1 MYKTPNATY
10 ESLTDGRG
18 AWGDDEPV
26 WRSGDIGD
34 AAWLQADFGE
44 NVTVNEIWVASG
56 RDEVWGNCGNYSA
69 TEYYVN
75 ASVDCTEGSFIQI
88 GSLGNVSAPN
98 HTVGAPPERRWPDG
112 ADEVTARCFR
122 IYPAGVGNGTDDDK
136 SWGCLGEFRME
147 YRNPSPATCECES
160 GACIWGE
167 EATPRVEGGP
177 VSRGPKG
184 RYVRVVSPS
193 PGAALKTHFK
203 FIPQRVC
210 GGTEQGSVSLKGCA
224 ARCAAD
230 PSCTAFSSHTNLGQ
244 DWTSTSTARCIL
256 SYATCT
262 GGSSDGY
269 LNLFIKRQT
278 AAIELDGHFIAWNVE
293 SLERFDESGMPE
305 DLQLAVAATASSV
318 TGVDPINDPACYTY
332 DWDGVDPAERHDACD
347 VNVGNLNSLNDPY
360 VATDKKAPPLTS
372 EWIELDLGEDKV
384 VDGVHIKF
392 SDEDSDASSSNDVTM
407 HSIPYFEILDAN
419 RDVVYNSSQRCNEKN
434 CVLDLTNGPDAHP
447 RDAGND
453 RLSDTS
459 FDDPYDYT
467 GLFYGGRSSNCANL
481 PDGGVSQCKAECD
494 CTFDSGCTKG
504 SGGVC
509 GYDCTGACYCNCA
522 GAGGWANAGT
532 LERCHAY
539 CDLAYV
545 HVGDKTA
552 ATAAAAAAAAAARS
566 GREKAFDWDLV
577 VAHHSKWRNEIAI
590 PPYYSVSLV
599 ATIGESLAAGN
610 AVKSEEFPLGSTPAS
625 VECSDE
631 GFGIVKNN
639 RTFAPDAK
647 TKACWCRTRGL
658 PVTKRWCDMKSDP
671 EKSDFDPPDLEHPSC
686 TNRFGLFE
694 DQDNWV
700 LIAAYNHQANTN
712 PSLVEGVFPESP
724 TEGFSHVWPGTH
736 LGLTAADIAEV
747 RFYCHTS
754 KHNRVVHFS
763 TKNEWVRNRIL
774 VGGSFPGNSPSH
786 WNSGTTKLEGH
797 TGFLPDATTQ
807 DAGSNIIGEFPFIGG
822 GYHFAISGHGTRWEC
837 DDLHPSGS
845 PAHTT
850 LHQVWIKLAR

>member
-1 MYKTPNATY
+1 
-10 ESLTDGRG
+10 
-18 AWGDDEPV
+18 
-26 WRSGDIGD
+26 
-34 AAWLQADFGE
+34 
-44 NVTVNEIWVASG
+44 
-56 RDEVWGNCGNYSA
+56 
-69 TEYYVN
+69 
-75 ASVDCTEGSFIQI
+75 
-88 GSLGNVSAPN
+88 
-98 HTVGAPPERRWPDG
+98 
-112 ADEVTARCFR
+112 
-122 IYPAGVGNGTDDDK
+122 
-136 SWGCLGEFRME
+136 ME

-184 RYVRVVSPS
+184 RYVRVVSP
-193 PGAALKTHFK
+193 AA
-203 FIPQRVC
+203 
-210 GGTEQGSVSLKGCA
+210 TERFELHHNYACSGRNELGDFTLSFADCA
-224 ARCAAD
+224 ARCAEHSDCISFEVTTAS
-230 PSCTAFSSHTNLGQ
+230 PS
-244 DWTSTSTARCIL
+244 WTSTQTWHCSLST
-256 SYATCT
+256 SCT
-262 GGSSDGY
+262 TDVMTSHSGSHT
-269 LNLFIKRQT
+269 LAIKI
-278 AAIELDGHFIAWNVE
+278 AEPYDIELDGHFIAWNAE

-318 TGVDPINDPACYTY
+318 TGVGTYPACYTY

-347 VNVGNLNSLNDPY
+347 VNVWNLNSLNDPY
-360 VATDKKAPPLTS
+360 AATDKKETAGGFLG

-384 VDGVHIKF
+384 VDGLHIKF
-392 SDEDSDASSSNDVTM
+392 RNERTGVNN
-407 HSIPYFEILDAN
+407 PYFEILDAN
-419 RDVVYNSSQRCNEKN
+419 RDVVYNSSRRCEEKN

-459 FDDPYDYT
+459 FYYDYTISDYT
-467 GLFYGGRSSNCANL
+467 GLFYGGRRDRCASL
-481 PDGGVSQCKAECD
+481 PDGGVAKCKAECD
-494 CTFDSGCTKG
+494 CAFDIHCSRESAGP
-504 SGGVC
+504 C
-509 GYDCTGACYCNCA
+509 GYDCTGMCGCHCP
-522 GAGGWANAGT
+522 GSGGWANAGT
-532 LERCHAY
+532 LEVCHAY

-545 HVGDKTA
+545 HAGDKTA
-552 ATAAAAAAAAAARS
+552 ATASAAAAAAGS

-577 VAHHSKWRNEIAI
+577 VAHHSKWRNEIVI
-590 PPYYSVSLV
+590 PPYYVVSRV

-610 AVKSEEFPLGSTPAS
+610 AVKSEEFPLGSTPAA
-625 VECSDE
+625 VNCSDE
-631 GFGIVKNN
+631 GFGIDKNN

-671 EKSDFDPPDLEHPSC
+671 AESNFDPPDLEHPSC

-694 DQDNWV
+694 DRDNWV

-712 PSLVEGVFPESP
+712 PELVEGVFPESP

-736 LGLTAADIAEV
+736 LGLTADDIAEV

-754 KHNRVVHFS
+754 KHDRVIHFS

-774 VGGSFPGNSPSH
+774 VGGSLSGNSPSH

-807 DAGSNIIGEFPFIGG
+807 DDGSNIIGEFPFLGG
-822 GYHFAISGHGTRWEC
+822 NYHFAMRGQGSRWEC
-837 DDLHPSGS
+837 DDPHPSGS

>member
-1 MYKTPNATY
+1 M
-10 ESLTDGRG
+10 
-18 AWGDDEPV
+18 
-26 WRSGDIGD
+26 
-34 AAWLQADFGE
+34 
-44 NVTVNEIWVASG
+44 
-56 RDEVWGNCGNYSA
+56 
-69 TEYYVN
+69 N

-98 HTVGAPPERRWPDG
+98 HTVGAPPERRWPAG

-122 IYPAGVGNGTDDDK
+122 IYPAGVGNGTDDNK

-147 YRNPSPATCECES
+147 YRDPSPATCECES

-177 VSRGPKG
+177 VSRGPVG

-193 PGAALKTHFK
+193 PGAALETQFK
-203 FIPQRVC
+203 FIPQRAC
-210 GGTEQGSVSLKGCA
+210 AGTEHGESLKGCA

-244 DWTSTSTARCIL
+244 DWTSTTTARCKL
-256 SYATCT
+256 SYGTCT

-318 TGVDPINDPACYTY
+318 SGVGTYPACYAY

-347 VNVGNLNSLNDPY
+347 VNVWNLNSLNDPY
-360 VATDKKAPPLTS
+360 VATDKKAPPSTS

-459 FDDPYDYT
+459 
-467 GLFYGGRSSNCANL
+467 
-481 PDGGVSQCKAECD
+481 
-494 CTFDSGCTKG
+494 
-504 SGGVC
+504 
-509 GYDCTGACYCNCA
+509 
-522 GAGGWANAGT
+522 
-532 LERCHAY
+532 
-539 CDLAYV
+539 
-545 HVGDKTA
+545 
-552 ATAAAAAAAAAARS
+552 AAAARS

-577 VAHHSKWRNEIAI
+577 VAHHSKWRNEIVI
-590 PPYYSVSLV
+590 PPYYSVSRV

-625 VECSDE
+625 VNCSDE
-631 GFGIVKNN
+631 GFGIDKNN

-700 LIAAYNHQANTN
+700 LIAAYDHQANTN

-763 TKNEWVRNRIL
+763 TENEWVRNRIL

>member
-1 MYKTPNATY
+1 M
-10 ESLTDGRG
+10 
-18 AWGDDEPV
+18 
-26 WRSGDIGD
+26 
-34 AAWLQADFGE
+34 
-44 NVTVNEIWVASG
+44 
-56 RDEVWGNCGNYSA
+56 
-69 TEYYVN
+69 N

-98 HTVGAPPERRWPDG
+98 HTVGAPPEPRWPDG

-122 IYPAGVGNGTDDDK
+122 MYPAGVGNGTDDVK

-184 RYVRVVSPS
+184 RYVRVVSP
-193 PGAALKTHFK
+193 AA
-203 FIPQRVC
+203 
-210 GGTEQGSVSLKGCA
+210 TERFELHHNYACSGRNELGDFTLSFADCA
-224 ARCAAD
+224 ARCAEHSDCISFEVTTAS
-230 PSCTAFSSHTNLGQ
+230 PS
-244 DWTSTSTARCIL
+244 WTSTQTWHCSLST
-256 SYATCT
+256 SCT
-262 GGSSDGY
+262 TDVMTSHSGSHT
-269 LNLFIKRQT
+269 LAIKI
-278 AAIELDGHFIAWNVE
+278 AEPYDIELDGHFIAWNAE

-318 TGVDPINDPACYTY
+318 TGVGTYPACYTY

-347 VNVGNLNSLNDPY
+347 VNVWNLNSLNDPY
-360 VATDKKAPPLTS
+360 AATDKKETAGGFLG

-384 VDGVHIKF
+384 VDGLHIKF
-392 SDEDSDASSSNDVTM
+392 RNERTGVNN
-407 HSIPYFEILDAN
+407 PYFEILDAN
-419 RDVVYNSSQRCNEKN
+419 RDVVYNSSRRCEEKN

-459 FDDPYDYT
+459 FYYDYTISDYT
-467 GLFYGGRSSNCANL
+467 GLFYGGRRDRCASL
-481 PDGGVSQCKAECD
+481 PDGGVAKCKAECD
-494 CTFDSGCTKG
+494 CAFDIHCSRESAGP
-504 SGGVC
+504 C
-509 GYDCTGACYCNCA
+509 GYDCTGMCGCHCP
-522 GAGGWANAGT
+522 GSGGWANAGT
-532 LERCHAY
+532 LEVCHAY

-545 HVGDKTA
+545 HAGDKTA
-552 ATAAAAAAAAAARS
+552 ATASAAAAAAGS

-577 VAHHSKWRNEIAI
+577 VAHHSKWRNEIVI
-590 PPYYSVSLV
+590 PPYYSVSRV

-625 VECSDE
+625 VNCSDE
-631 GFGIVKNN
+631 GFGIDRNN

-671 EKSDFDPPDLEHPSC
+671 AESNFDPPDLEHPSC

-694 DQDNWV
+694 DRDNWV

-712 PSLVEGVFPESP
+712 PELVEGVFPESP

-736 LGLTAADIAEV
+736 LGLTADDIAEV

-754 KHNRVVHFS
+754 KHDRVIHFS

-774 VGGSFPGNSPSH
+774 VGGSLSGNSPSH

-807 DAGSNIIGEFPFIGG
+807 DDGSNIIGEFPFLGG
-822 GYHFAISGHGTRWEC
+822 NYHFAMRGQGSRWEC
-837 DDLHPSGS
+837 DDPHPSGS

>member
-1 MYKTPNATY
+1 
-10 ESLTDGRG
+10 
-18 AWGDDEPV
+18 
-26 WRSGDIGD
+26 
-34 AAWLQADFGE
+34 
-44 NVTVNEIWVASG
+44 
-56 RDEVWGNCGNYSA
+56 
-69 TEYYVN
+69 
-75 ASVDCTEGSFIQI
+75 
-88 GSLGNVSAPN
+88 
-98 HTVGAPPERRWPDG
+98 
-112 ADEVTARCFR
+112 
-122 IYPAGVGNGTDDDK
+122 
-136 SWGCLGEFRME
+136 ME

-184 RYVRVVSPS
+184 RYVRVATP
-193 PGAALKTHFK
+193 AT
-203 FIPQRVC
+203 
-210 GGTEQGSVSLKGCA
+210 TEQFELHHNYACSGRNELGVHGDLSFADCA
-224 ARCAAD
+224 ARCAEHSDCVSFEID
-230 PSCTAFSSHTNLGQ
+230 PVTTPSPS
-244 DWTSTSTARCIL
+244 WTSTQTFRCQLST
-256 SYATCT
+256 SCT
-262 GGSSDGY
+262 TDFMTYSGAY
-269 LNLFIKRQT
+269 TLAIKI
-278 AAIELDGHFIAWNVE
+278 AEPYDIELDGHFIAWNAE

-318 TGVDPINDPACYTY
+318 SGVDPVNDPACYTY

-347 VNVGNLNSLNDPY
+347 VNVWNLNSLNDPY
-360 VATDKKAPPLTS
+360 AATDKKETAGGFLG

-384 VDGVHIKF
+384 VDGLHIKF
-392 SDEDSDASSSNDVTM
+392 RDERTGISN
-407 HSIPYFEILDAN
+407 PYFEILDAN
-419 RDVVYNSSQRCNEKN
+419 RDVVYNSSQRCEEKN

-467 GLFYGGRSSNCANL
+467 GLFYGGRSSSCASL

-509 GYDCTGACYCNCA
+509 GYDCTGACHCGCA
-522 GAGGWANAGT
+522 GGGGWANAGT
-532 LERCHAY
+532 LEVCHAY

-552 ATAAAAAAAAAARS
+552 ATAASAAAAVAARS

-577 VAHHSKWRNEIAI
+577 VAHHSKWRNEIVI
-590 PPYYSVSLV
+590 PPYYSVSRV

-625 VECSDE
+625 VNCSDE
-631 GFGIVKNN
+631 GFGIDRNN

-671 EKSDFDPPDLEHPSC
+671 SESNFDPPDLEHPSC

-694 DQDNWV
+694 DRDNWV

-712 PSLVEGVFPESP
+712 PELVEGVFPESP

-736 LGLTAADIAEV
+736 LGLTASDIAEV

-754 KHNRVVHFS
+754 KHNRVIHFS
-763 TKNEWVRNRIL
+763 TNNEWVRNRIL
-774 VGGSFPGNSPSH
+774 VGGSFSGNSPSH

-797 TGFLPDATTQ
+797 TGFLPDATTG
-807 DAGSNIIGEFPFIGG
+807 DSGSNIIGEFPFLGG
-822 GYHFAISGHGTRWEC
+822 GYHFAIRGQGSRWEC
-837 DDLHPSGS
+837 DDPHPSGS

>member
-1 MYKTPNATY
+1 M
-10 ESLTDGRG
+10 
-18 AWGDDEPV
+18 
-26 WRSGDIGD
+26 
-34 AAWLQADFGE
+34 
-44 NVTVNEIWVASG
+44 
-56 RDEVWGNCGNYSA
+56 
-69 TEYYVN
+69 N

-98 HTVGAPPERRWPDG
+98 HTVGAPPEPRWPDG

-122 IYPAGVGNGTDDDK
+122 IYPAGVGNGTDDNK

-147 YRNPSPATCECES
+147 YRDPSPATCECES

-177 VSRGPKG
+177 VSRGPVG

-193 PGAALKTHFK
+193 PGAALETQFK
-203 FIPQRVC
+203 FIPQRTC
-210 GGTEQGSVSLKGCA
+210 LGTEHGESLKGCA

-244 DWTSTSTARCIL
+244 DWTSTTTARCKL
-256 SYATCT
+256 SYGTCT

-318 TGVDPINDPACYTY
+318 SGVGTYPACYAY

-347 VNVGNLNSLNDPY
+347 VNVWNLNSLNDPY
-360 VATDKKAPPLTS
+360 VATDKKAPPSTS

-459 FDDPYDYT
+459 
-467 GLFYGGRSSNCANL
+467 
-481 PDGGVSQCKAECD
+481 
-494 CTFDSGCTKG
+494 
-504 SGGVC
+504 
-509 GYDCTGACYCNCA
+509 
-522 GAGGWANAGT
+522 
-532 LERCHAY
+532 
-539 CDLAYV
+539 
-545 HVGDKTA
+545 
-552 ATAAAAAAAAAARS
+552 AAAARS

-577 VAHHSKWRNEIAI
+577 VAHHSKWRNEIVI
-590 PPYYSVSLV
+590 PPYYSVSRV

-625 VECSDE
+625 VNCSDE
-631 GFGIVKNN
+631 GFGIDKNN
-639 RTFAPDAK
+639 RTFALDAK

-694 DQDNWV
+694 DRDNWV

-712 PSLVEGVFPESP
+712 PELVEGVFPESP

-736 LGLTAADIAEV
+736 LGLTASDIAEV

-763 TKNEWVRNRIL
+763 TENEWVRNRIL

>member
-1 MYKTPNATY
+1 
-10 ESLTDGRG
+10 
-18 AWGDDEPV
+18 
-26 WRSGDIGD
+26 
-34 AAWLQADFGE
+34 
-44 NVTVNEIWVASG
+44 
-56 RDEVWGNCGNYSA
+56 
-69 TEYYVN
+69 
-75 ASVDCTEGSFIQI
+75 
-88 GSLGNVSAPN
+88 
-98 HTVGAPPERRWPDG
+98 
-112 ADEVTARCFR
+112 
-122 IYPAGVGNGTDDDK
+122 
-136 SWGCLGEFRME
+136 ME
-147 YRNPSPATCECES
+147 YRDPSPATCECES

-177 VSRGPKG
+177 VSRGPVG

-193 PGAALKTHFK
+193 PGAALETQFK
-203 FIPQRVC
+203 FIPQRTC
-210 GGTEQGSVSLKGCA
+210 LGTEHGESLKGCA

-244 DWTSTSTARCIL
+244 DWTSTTTARCKL
-256 SYATCT
+256 SYGTCT

-293 SLERFDESGMPE
+293 SLERFDKSGMPE

-318 TGVDPINDPACYTY
+318 SGVGTYPACYAY

-347 VNVGNLNSLNDPY
+347 VNVWNLNSLNDPY
-360 VATDKKAPPLTS
+360 VATDKKAPPSTS

-459 FDDPYDYT
+459 
-467 GLFYGGRSSNCANL
+467 
-481 PDGGVSQCKAECD
+481 
-494 CTFDSGCTKG
+494 
-504 SGGVC
+504 
-509 GYDCTGACYCNCA
+509 
-522 GAGGWANAGT
+522 
-532 LERCHAY
+532 
-539 CDLAYV
+539 
-545 HVGDKTA
+545 
-552 ATAAAAAAAAAARS
+552 AAAARS

-577 VAHHSKWRNEIAI
+577 VAHHSKWRNEIVI
-590 PPYYSVSLV
+590 PPYYSVSRV

-625 VECSDE
+625 VNCSDE
-631 GFGIVKNN
+631 GFGIDKNN
-639 RTFAPDAK
+639 RTFALDAK

-712 PSLVEGVFPESP
+712 PSLVLGVFPESP

-763 TKNEWVRNRIL
+763 TENEWVRNRIL

>member
-1 MYKTPNATY
+1 M
-10 ESLTDGRG
+10 
-18 AWGDDEPV
+18 
-26 WRSGDIGD
+26 
-34 AAWLQADFGE
+34 
-44 NVTVNEIWVASG
+44 
-56 RDEVWGNCGNYSA
+56 
-69 TEYYVN
+69 N

-98 HTVGAPPERRWPDG
+98 HTVGAPPERRWPAG

-122 IYPAGVGNGTDDDK
+122 IYPAGVGNGTDDNK

-147 YRNPSPATCECES
+147 YRDPSPATCECES

-177 VSRGPKG
+177 VSRGPVG

-193 PGAALKTHFK
+193 PGAALETQFK
-203 FIPQRVC
+203 FIPQRTC
-210 GGTEQGSVSLKGCA
+210 LGTEHGESLKGCA

-244 DWTSTSTARCIL
+244 DWTSTTTARCKL
-256 SYATCT
+256 SYGTCT

-318 TGVDPINDPACYTY
+318 SGVGTYPACYAY

-347 VNVGNLNSLNDPY
+347 VNVWNLNSLNDPY
-360 VATDKKAPPLTS
+360 VATDKKAPPSTS

-459 FDDPYDYT
+459 
-467 GLFYGGRSSNCANL
+467 
-481 PDGGVSQCKAECD
+481 
-494 CTFDSGCTKG
+494 
-504 SGGVC
+504 
-509 GYDCTGACYCNCA
+509 
-522 GAGGWANAGT
+522 
-532 LERCHAY
+532 
-539 CDLAYV
+539 
-545 HVGDKTA
+545 
-552 ATAAAAAAAAAARS
+552 AAAARS

-577 VAHHSKWRNEIAI
+577 VAHHSKWRNEIVI
-590 PPYYSVSLV
+590 PPYYSVSRV

-625 VECSDE
+625 VNCSDE
-631 GFGIVKNN
+631 GFGIDKNN
-639 RTFAPDAK
+639 RTFALDAK

-712 PSLVEGVFPESP
+712 PSLVLGVFPESP

-763 TKNEWVRNRIL
+763 TENEWVRNRIL
-774 VGGSFPGNSPSH
+774 VGGSFSGNSPSH

>member
-1 MYKTPNATY
+1 M
-10 ESLTDGRG
+10 
-18 AWGDDEPV
+18 
-26 WRSGDIGD
+26 
-34 AAWLQADFGE
+34 
-44 NVTVNEIWVASG
+44 
-56 RDEVWGNCGNYSA
+56 
-69 TEYYVN
+69 
-75 ASVDCTEGSFIQI
+75 
-88 GSLGNVSAPN
+88 
-98 HTVGAPPERRWPDG
+98 GAPPERRWPDG

-122 IYPAGVGNGTDDDK
+122 IYPAGVGNGTDDNK

-147 YRNPSPATCECES
+147 YRDPSPATCECES

-193 PGAALKTHFK
+193 PGAALETQFK
-203 FIPQRVC
+203 FIPQRTC
-210 GGTEQGSVSLKGCA
+210 AGTEHGESLKGCA

-244 DWTSTSTARCIL
+244 DWTSTTTARCKL
-256 SYATCT
+256 SYGTCT

-318 TGVDPINDPACYTY
+318 SGVGTYPACYAY

-347 VNVGNLNSLNDPY
+347 VNVWNLNSLNDPY
-360 VATDKKAPPLTS
+360 VATDKKAPPSTS

-459 FDDPYDYT
+459 
-467 GLFYGGRSSNCANL
+467 
-481 PDGGVSQCKAECD
+481 
-494 CTFDSGCTKG
+494 
-504 SGGVC
+504 
-509 GYDCTGACYCNCA
+509 
-522 GAGGWANAGT
+522 
-532 LERCHAY
+532 
-539 CDLAYV
+539 
-545 HVGDKTA
+545 
-552 ATAAAAAAAAAARS
+552 AAAARS

-577 VAHHSKWRNEIAI
+577 VAHHSKWRNEIVI
-590 PPYYSVSLV
+590 PPYYSVSRV

-625 VECSDE
+625 VNCSDE
-631 GFGIVKNN
+631 GFGIDKNN
-639 RTFAPDAK
+639 RTFALDAK

-694 DQDNWV
+694 DRDNWV

-712 PSLVEGVFPESP
+712 PELVEGVFPESP

-763 TKNEWVRNRIL
+763 TENEWVRNRIL

>member
-1 MYKTPNATY
+1 M
-10 ESLTDGRG
+10 
-18 AWGDDEPV
+18 
-26 WRSGDIGD
+26 
-34 AAWLQADFGE
+34 
-44 NVTVNEIWVASG
+44 
-56 RDEVWGNCGNYSA
+56 
-69 TEYYVN
+69 N

-98 HTVGAPPERRWPDG
+98 HTVGAPPERRWPAG

-122 IYPAGVGNGTDDDK
+122 IYPAGVGNGTDDNK

-147 YRNPSPATCECES
+147 YRDPSPATCECES

-177 VSRGPKG
+177 VSRGPVG

-193 PGAALKTHFK
+193 PGAALETQFK
-203 FIPQRVC
+203 FIPQRTC
-210 GGTEQGSVSLKGCA
+210 LGTEHGESLKGCA

-244 DWTSTSTARCIL
+244 DWTSTTTARCKL
-256 SYATCT
+256 SYGTCT

-318 TGVDPINDPACYTY
+318 SGVGTYPACYAY

-347 VNVGNLNSLNDPY
+347 VNVWNLNSLNDPY
-360 VATDKKAPPLTS
+360 VATDKKAPPSTS

-459 FDDPYDYT
+459 
-467 GLFYGGRSSNCANL
+467 
-481 PDGGVSQCKAECD
+481 
-494 CTFDSGCTKG
+494 
-504 SGGVC
+504 
-509 GYDCTGACYCNCA
+509 
-522 GAGGWANAGT
+522 
-532 LERCHAY
+532 
-539 CDLAYV
+539 
-545 HVGDKTA
+545 
-552 ATAAAAAAAAAARS
+552 AAAARS

-577 VAHHSKWRNEIAI
+577 VAHHSKWRNEIVI
-590 PPYYSVSLV
+590 PPYYSVSRV

-625 VECSDE
+625 VNCSDE
-631 GFGIVKNN
+631 GFGIDKNN

-712 PSLVEGVFPESP
+712 PSLVLGVFPESP

-763 TKNEWVRNRIL
+763 TENEWVRNRIL

>member
-1 MYKTPNATY
+1 M
-10 ESLTDGRG
+10 
-18 AWGDDEPV
+18 
-26 WRSGDIGD
+26 
-34 AAWLQADFGE
+34 
-44 NVTVNEIWVASG
+44 
-56 RDEVWGNCGNYSA
+56 
-69 TEYYVN
+69 N

-98 HTVGAPPERRWPDG
+98 HTVGAPPERRWPAG

-122 IYPAGVGNGTDDDK
+122 IYPAGVGNGTDDNK

-147 YRNPSPATCECES
+147 YRDPSPATCECES

-177 VSRGPKG
+177 VSRGPVG

-193 PGAALKTHFK
+193 PGAALETQFK
-203 FIPQRVC
+203 FIPQRTC
-210 GGTEQGSVSLKGCA
+210 LGTEHGESLKGCA

-244 DWTSTSTARCIL
+244 DWTSTTTARCKL
-256 SYATCT
+256 SYGTCT

-318 TGVDPINDPACYTY
+318 SGVGTYPACYAY

-347 VNVGNLNSLNDPY
+347 VNVWNLNSLNDPY
-360 VATDKKAPPLTS
+360 VATDKKAPPSTS

-459 FDDPYDYT
+459 
-467 GLFYGGRSSNCANL
+467 
-481 PDGGVSQCKAECD
+481 
-494 CTFDSGCTKG
+494 
-504 SGGVC
+504 
-509 GYDCTGACYCNCA
+509 
-522 GAGGWANAGT
+522 
-532 LERCHAY
+532 
-539 CDLAYV
+539 
-545 HVGDKTA
+545 
-552 ATAAAAAAAAAARS
+552 AAAARS

-577 VAHHSKWRNEIAI
+577 VAHHSKWRNEIVI
-590 PPYYSVSLV
+590 PPYYSVSRV

-625 VECSDE
+625 VNCSDE
-631 GFGIVKNN
+631 GFGIDKNN

-712 PSLVEGVFPESP
+712 PSLVLGVFPESP

-754 KHNRVVHFS
+754 KHNRVIHFS
-763 TKNEWVRNRIL
+763 TENEWVRNRIL

>member
-1 MYKTPNATY
+1 MH
-10 ESLTDGRG
+10 
-18 AWGDDEPV
+18 
-26 WRSGDIGD
+26 
-34 AAWLQADFGE
+34 
-44 NVTVNEIWVASG
+44 
-56 RDEVWGNCGNYSA
+56 
-69 TEYYVN
+69 
-75 ASVDCTEGSFIQI
+75 ASVDCTGGSFFEI
-88 GSLGNVSAPN
+88 GSLGKVSAPN
-98 HTVGAPPERRWPDG
+98 HTVGAPPEPRWPDG

-122 IYPAGVGNGTDDDK
+122 MYPAGVGNGTDDNK

-147 YRNPSPATCECES
+147 YRDPSPATCECES

-177 VSRGPKG
+177 VSRGPVG

-193 PGAALKTHFK
+193 PGAALETQFK
-203 FIPQRVC
+203 FIPQRTC
-210 GGTEQGSVSLKGCA
+210 LGTEHGESLKGCA

-244 DWTSTSTARCIL
+244 DWTSTTTARCKL
-256 SYATCT
+256 SYGTCT

-318 TGVDPINDPACYTY
+318 SGVGTYPACYAY

-347 VNVGNLNSLNDPY
+347 VNVWNLNSLNDPY
-360 VATDKKAPPLTS
+360 VATDKKAPPSTS

-459 FDDPYDYT
+459 
-467 GLFYGGRSSNCANL
+467 
-481 PDGGVSQCKAECD
+481 
-494 CTFDSGCTKG
+494 
-504 SGGVC
+504 
-509 GYDCTGACYCNCA
+509 
-522 GAGGWANAGT
+522 
-532 LERCHAY
+532 
-539 CDLAYV
+539 
-545 HVGDKTA
+545 
-552 ATAAAAAAAAAARS
+552 AAAARS

-577 VAHHSKWRNEIAI
+577 VAHHSKWRNEIVI
-590 PPYYSVSLV
+590 PPYYSVSRV

-625 VECSDE
+625 VNCSDE
-631 GFGIVKNN
+631 GFGIDKNN
-639 RTFAPDAK
+639 RTFALDAK

-712 PSLVEGVFPESP
+712 PSLVLGVFPESP

-763 TKNEWVRNRIL
+763 TENEWVRNRIL

>member
-1 MYKTPNATY
+1 M
-10 ESLTDGRG
+10 
-18 AWGDDEPV
+18 
-26 WRSGDIGD
+26 
-34 AAWLQADFGE
+34 
-44 NVTVNEIWVASG
+44 
-56 RDEVWGNCGNYSA
+56 
-69 TEYYVN
+69 N

-98 HTVGAPPERRWPDG
+98 HTVGAPPERRWPAG

-122 IYPAGVGNGTDDDK
+122 IYPAGVGNGTDDNK

-147 YRNPSPATCECES
+147 YRDPSPATCECES

-177 VSRGPKG
+177 VSRGPVG

-193 PGAALKTHFK
+193 PGAALETQFK
-203 FIPQRVC
+203 FIPQRTC
-210 GGTEQGSVSLKGCA
+210 LGTEHGESLKGCA

-244 DWTSTSTARCIL
+244 DWTSTTTARCKL
-256 SYATCT
+256 SYGTCT

-318 TGVDPINDPACYTY
+318 SGVGTYPACYAY

-347 VNVGNLNSLNDPY
+347 VNVWNLNSLNDPY
-360 VATDKKAPPLTS
+360 VATDKKAPPSTS

-459 FDDPYDYT
+459 
-467 GLFYGGRSSNCANL
+467 
-481 PDGGVSQCKAECD
+481 
-494 CTFDSGCTKG
+494 
-504 SGGVC
+504 
-509 GYDCTGACYCNCA
+509 
-522 GAGGWANAGT
+522 
-532 LERCHAY
+532 
-539 CDLAYV
+539 
-545 HVGDKTA
+545 
-552 ATAAAAAAAAAARS
+552 AAAARS

-577 VAHHSKWRNEIAI
+577 VAHHSKWRNEIVI
-590 PPYYSVSLV
+590 PPYYSVSRV

-625 VECSDE
+625 VNCSDE
-631 GFGIVKNN
+631 GFGIDKNN
-639 RTFAPDAK
+639 RTFALDAK

-712 PSLVEGVFPESP
+712 PSLVLGVFPESP

-763 TKNEWVRNRIL
+763 TENEWVRNRIL

>member
-1 MYKTPNATY
+1 
-10 ESLTDGRG
+10 
-18 AWGDDEPV
+18 
-26 WRSGDIGD
+26 
-34 AAWLQADFGE
+34 
-44 NVTVNEIWVASG
+44 
-56 RDEVWGNCGNYSA
+56 
-69 TEYYVN
+69 
-75 ASVDCTEGSFIQI
+75 
-88 GSLGNVSAPN
+88 
-98 HTVGAPPERRWPDG
+98 
-112 ADEVTARCFR
+112 
-122 IYPAGVGNGTDDDK
+122 
-136 SWGCLGEFRME
+136 ME
-147 YRNPSPATCECES
+147 YRDPSPATCECES

-177 VSRGPKG
+177 VSRGPVG

-193 PGAALKTHFK
+193 PGAALETQFK
-203 FIPQRVC
+203 FIPQRTC
-210 GGTEQGSVSLKGCA
+210 AGTEHGESLKGCA

-244 DWTSTSTARCIL
+244 DWTSTTTARCKL
-256 SYATCT
+256 SYGTCT

-269 LNLFIKRQT
+269 LNLFIKRPP

-318 TGVDPINDPACYTY
+318 SGVGTYPACYAY

-347 VNVGNLNSLNDPY
+347 VNVWNLNSLNDPY
-360 VATDKKAPPLTS
+360 VATDKKAPPSTS

-459 FDDPYDYT
+459 
-467 GLFYGGRSSNCANL
+467 
-481 PDGGVSQCKAECD
+481 
-494 CTFDSGCTKG
+494 
-504 SGGVC
+504 
-509 GYDCTGACYCNCA
+509 
-522 GAGGWANAGT
+522 
-532 LERCHAY
+532 
-539 CDLAYV
+539 
-545 HVGDKTA
+545 
-552 ATAAAAAAAAAARS
+552 AAAARS

-577 VAHHSKWRNEIAI
+577 VAHHSKWRNEIVI
-590 PPYYSVSLV
+590 PPYYSVSRV

-625 VECSDE
+625 VNCSDE
-631 GFGIVKNN
+631 GFGIDKNN
-639 RTFAPDAK
+639 RTFALDAK

-712 PSLVEGVFPESP
+712 PSLV
-724 TEGFSHVWPGTH
+724 
-736 LGLTAADIAEV
+736 
-747 RFYCHTS
+747 
-754 KHNRVVHFS
+754 
-763 TKNEWVRNRIL
+763 
-774 VGGSFPGNSPSH
+774 
-786 WNSGTTKLEGH
+786 
-797 TGFLPDATTQ
+797 
-807 DAGSNIIGEFPFIGG
+807 
-822 GYHFAISGHGTRWEC
+822 
-837 DDLHPSGS
+837 
-845 PAHTT
+845 
-850 LHQVWIKLAR
+850 